1 MRSEKGFSLIELLVA
16 TAVLLLMM
24 AGVFA
29 QIGKMQKASQREEVK
44 RDMFQNGRE
53 VMDQLNRDLH
63 SAGFPN
69 RNMYN
74 RSTTWGAAV
83 ANPDTTANSAVGLV
97 MASPTQVMFEG
108 DIDNDGI
115 VDSVAYAYQ
124 TAAPAGTP
132 AGITCTAVLG
142 CFSRAQTAKL
152 GGTPLPTTNGGIQT
166 TLVSYR
172 VALENVTAPAANS
185 PVFSYFDASGNA
197 VDASAGL
204 VWLPNNAN
212 AALASIR
219 TIKVTLN
226 LQGEYPDLDTRQ
238 RPAATLTLTSRLSN
252 Y

>member
-1 MRSEKGFSLIELLVA
+1 MNSQKGFSLIELLVA

-29 QIGKMQKASQREEVK
+29 QIGKMQKVSQREEVK

-69 RNMYN
+69 RNMYT
-74 RSTTWGAAV
+74 RSATWGSAI
-83 ANPDTTANSAVGLV
+83 ANPDTTNGSSVGLV
-97 MASPTQVMFEG
+97 MASPTQLLFEG
-108 DIDNDGI
+108 DIDNDGV
-115 VDSVAYAYQ
+115 VDSVAYSYQ

-132 AGITCTAVLG
+132 AGITCTAALG

-152 GGTPLPTTNGGIQT
+152 NAGPLPTTNGGVQT
-166 TLVSYR
+166 TLSNYR

-185 PVFSYFDASGNA
+185 PVFAYFDSAGNA

-204 VWLPNNAN
+204 VWLPNSGN

-226 LQGEYPDLDTRQ
+226 LQGRRRTWIRGSGQ
-238 RPAATLTLTSRLSN
+238 RPRSP
-252 Y
+252 

>member
-1 MRSEKGFSLIELLVA
+1 MMMRSQKGFSLIELLVA

-24 AGVFA
+24 AGVFS
-29 QIGKMQKASQREEVK
+29 QIGKLQKASQAEEVK

-74 RSTTWGAAV
+74 RSAVNGAFI
-83 ANPDTTANSAVGLV
+83 ANPDSTAGSSVGLV
-97 MASPTQVMFEG
+97 MASPTQIMFEG
-108 DIDNDGI
+108 DVDNDGV

-132 AGITCTAVLG
+132 AGITCTAALG
-142 CFSRAQTAKL
+142 CFSRAQTAKIA
-152 GGTPLPTTNGGIQT
+152 GSPLPNTNGGVQL
-166 TLVSYR
+166 TLANYR
-172 VALENVTAPAANS
+172 VALEDVTAPAANS

-204 VWLPNNAN
+204 LYPS

-219 TIKVTLN
+219 TIKVNLN
-226 LQGEYPDLDTRQ
+226 LQGESANLQTRQ
-238 RPAATLTLTSRLSN
+238 RPRATLTLTSRLSN

>member
-1 MRSEKGFSLIELLVA
+1 MRSQKGFSLIELLVA
-16 TAVLLLMM
+16 TAVLLLMF

-29 QIGKMQKASQREEVK
+29 QIGSMQKAAAREDVK

-74 RSTTWGAAV
+74 RSAAWGAAI
-83 ANPDTTANSAVGLV
+83 ANPDNTAGSAVGLV

-108 DIDNDGI
+108 DVDSDGV

-124 TAAPAGTP
+124 TGAPAGTP
-132 AGITCTAVLG
+132 AGISCTAALG
-142 CFSRAQTAKL
+142 CFCRAQIAKL
-152 GGTPLPTTNGGIQT
+152 AGSPLPTTSGGLQP
-166 TLVSYR
+166 TLANYR

-185 PVFSYFDASGNA
+185 PVFAYFDASGNA

-204 VWLPNNAN
+204 TYGS

-226 LQGEYPDLDTRQ
+226 LQGSSPDLQTRQ

>member
-1 MRSEKGFSLIELLVA
+1 MAMRSEKGFSLIELLVA

-69 RNMYN
+69 RNMYT
-74 RSTTWGAAV
+74 RSATWGSAV
-83 ANPDTTANSAVGLV
+83 ANPDVRSFSAVGLV
-97 MASPTQVMFEG
+97 LASPTQIMFEG

-115 VDSVAYAYQ
+115 VDSVAYGYQ

-132 AGITCTAVLG
+132 AGISCTAALG
-142 CFSRAQTAKL
+142 CFCRAQTKKL
-152 GGTPLPTTNGGIQT
+152 DAGPLPTTNGGTQL
-166 TLVSYR
+166 TLGNYR

-185 PVFSYFDASGNA
+185 PVFSYFDASGNPI
-197 VDASAGL
+197 DASAGL
-204 VWLPNNAN
+204 VWTPPN
-212 AALASIR
+212 
-219 TIKVTLN
+219 
-226 LQGEYPDLDTRQ
+226 
-238 RPAATLTLTSRLSN
+238 
-252 Y
+252 